1 MPNNPSNASRRGDV
15 VLLVAR
21 GSLGEWA
28 ALSLARRFNGLVV
41 LREEPETKGQIIR
54 RRIRLC
60 GLVPAL
66 GQVAAGLVFR
76 VMARLSQQRLSQVAA
91 EAGLAG
97 RVAEGGPK
105 PRVIDVGS
113 VNSERCRR
121 VLQLIRPR
129 AVGVY
134 GTRLI
139 SKKTLEAVDAPFIN
153 YHAGIN
159 PRYRGQHPAYWARVA
174 GDEAHAG
181 VTVHLVD
188 TGVDTGAVIY
198 QAPVRFT
205 ASDTIA
211 TYQHVQM
218 QTGMRLM
225 GDAIEDALEGR
236 LSTFLPEAPSRL
248 WFPPTIWQYA
258 WNGAVKGVW

>member
-1 MPNNPSNASRRGDV
+1 M
-15 VLLVAR
+15 
-21 GSLGEWA
+21 
-28 ALSLARRFNGLVV
+28 
-41 LREEPETKGQIIR
+41 
-54 RRIRLC
+54 
-60 GLVPAL
+60 
-66 GQVAAGLVFR
+66 
-76 VMARLSQQRLSQVAA
+76 
-91 EAGLAG
+91 
-97 RVAEGGPK
+97 
-105 PRVIDVGS
+105 
-113 VNSERCRR
+113 
-121 VLQLIRPR
+121 
-129 AVGVY
+129 GVY

-139 SKKTLEAVDAPFIN
+139 SRKTLAAVDAPFIN

-198 QAPVRFT
+198 QAPVRFA

-218 QTGMRLM
+218 VTGMKLL
-225 GDAIEDALEGR
+225 GDAIEDALEDR
-236 LSTFLPEAPSRL
+236 LVTYQPEAPSRL

>member
-1 MPNNPSNASRRGDV
+1 M
-15 VLLVAR
+15 LLVAH

-28 ALSLARRFNGLVV
+28 ALALARRFGGLVV
-41 LREEPETKGQIIR
+41 LREEPETKAQIIR

-76 VMARLSQQRLSQVAA
+76 LMAKLSQRRISEVAA
-91 EAGLAG
+91 GVGLSAEA
-97 RVAEGGPK
+97 VQGGIK
-105 PRVIDVGS
+105 PRIIDVGS
-113 VNSERCRR
+113 VNSRRCRR
-121 VLQLIRPR
+121 ALELIRPDVV
-129 AVGVY
+129 AVY

-139 SKKTLEAVDAPFIN
+139 SRKTLNAVEAPFIN

-159 PRYRGQHPAYWARVA
+159 PRYRGQHPAYWALVQ

-198 QAPVRFT
+198 QAPVRFK

-218 QTGMRLM
+218 MTGMRLL
-225 GDAIEDALEGR
+225 GDAIEDALGGR
-236 LSTFLPEAPSRL
+236 LKTFEPVAPSRL